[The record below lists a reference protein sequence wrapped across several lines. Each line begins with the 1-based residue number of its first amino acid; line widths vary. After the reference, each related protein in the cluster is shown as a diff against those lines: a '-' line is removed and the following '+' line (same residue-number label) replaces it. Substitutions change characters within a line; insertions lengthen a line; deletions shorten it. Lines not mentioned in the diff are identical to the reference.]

1 MEKRPLDNKIKYG
14 GSNSDSLETELNFI
28 PFKECP
34 FEYAASVTL
43 PPLVN
48 GPETPSSDW
57 QAIIGAI
64 IPTVIAACLISTC
77 YFCYRYGTTRRKAS
91 TIIFRQQNYAI
102 VLVRNVSR
110 RSSFRRA
117 SNTNRSNRARE
128 ADQLNN
134 HEITFSN
141 GQNQNRQNIYHQN
154 HNSNVSVFNTYN
166 FHQYFFFGTSSF
178 SENQGFRVIN
188 IIFMSDL
195 FSRNQLFQK

>member
-14 GSNSDSLETELNFI
+14 GSNSDSLDSELNFI

-77 YFCYRYGTTRRKAS
+77 YFCYRYGTVHRKTNS
-91 TIIFRQQNYAI
+91 ELFLRQQNYAI

-154 HNSNVSVFNTYN
+154 HNSNVSKNRLLFI
-166 FHQYFFFGTSSF
+166 F
-178 SENQGFRVIN
+178 SMNRVFRVNRFYEVSCFRKID
-188 IIFMSDL
+188 FYDL
-195 FSRNQLFQK
+195 FEESGFSVR

>member
-14 GSNSDSLETELNFI
+14 GSNSDSLDSELNFI

-77 YFCYRYGTTRRKAS
+77 YFCYRYGTIRRKTS
-91 TIIFRQQNYAI
+91 KLFFRQQNYAI

-154 HNSNVSVFNTYN
+154 HNSNVSGNRLVLRSFWKIKSFEKIVFSGN
-166 FHQYFFFGTSSF
+166 
-178 SENQGFRVIN
+178 
-188 IIFMSDL
+188 
-195 FSRNQLFQK
+195 

>member
-1 MEKRPLDNKIKYG
+1 MAQITGSIKTIMEKRPLDNKIKYG

-77 YFCYRYGTTRRKAS
+77 YFCYRYGPTHRKPFKMTFKTTK
-91 TIIFRQQNYAI
+91 
-102 VLVRNVSR
+102 LC
-110 RSSFRRA
+110 
-117 SNTNRSNRARE
+117 
-128 ADQLNN
+128 
-134 HEITFSN
+134 
-141 GQNQNRQNIYHQN
+141 
-154 HNSNVSVFNTYN
+154 NSP
-166 FHQYFFFGTSSF
+166 GA
-178 SENQGFRVIN
+178 
-188 IIFMSDL
+188 
-195 FSRNQLFQK
+195 